1 MNMRRPD
8 NRGRGQ
14 IVEEARN
21 NMRRI
26 LDRQEDPHGE
36 LLVNTADNL
45 GRYLAIDKR
54 MTTSQIRKIYM
65 DMKKID
71 FTEDGPY
78 KTNILRA
85 KLAYAGRHRQVQ
97 DLQEVLDVGLRE
109 VGTSKE
115 KFERFLDFFEAI
127 VAYHR
132 RYGGNE

>member
-65 DMKKID
+65 DMKRLILPKTDHTKPIFYELSLLMLDAID
-71 FTEDGPY
+71 KYRICRKYWTW
-78 KTNILRA
+78 
-85 KLAYAGRHRQVQ
+85 
-97 DLQEVLDVGLRE
+97 GL
-109 VGTSKE
+109 
-115 KFERFLDFFEAI
+115 ER
-127 VAYHR
+127 
-132 RYGGNE
+132 